1 MNTEI
6 NEGQGAR
13 ILSLVMMAAYENFDE
28 ALRIAL
34 KEGIPFQR
42 DLIIGKA
49 RFFCGDEVAD
59 LLDIKWEAKQSV
71 EVAGQDENRI
81 APAILSFKAFAL
93 ALGQRIAIELSEI
106 KAAIFQPIHGL
117 GFDVAT
123 RNPSGEV
130 NRVKA
135 AADLIKWRI
144 DLIEELRDHFR
155 ITLITDF
162 PAVESVEFV
171 VLGVNAD
178 WIENISNSPNE
189 RKLIASDAIRE
200 LWSGTIQTESDNE
213 YAEISLAI
221 PKNMNI
227 LSKDSHY
234 KMALQ
239 QDAQGVWG
247 VILKVK
253 IQNG

>member
-81 APAILSFKAFAL
+81 ANTL
-93 ALGQRIAIELSEI
+93 
-106 KAAIFQPIHGL
+106 L
-117 GFDVAT
+117 GF
-123 RNPSGEV
+123 
-130 NRVKA
+130 
-135 AADLIKWRI
+135 
-144 DLIEELRDHFR
+144 
-155 ITLITDF
+155 
-162 PAVESVEFV
+162 
-171 VLGVNAD
+171 
-178 WIENISNSPNE
+178 
-189 RKLIASDAIRE
+189 
-200 LWSGTIQTESDNE
+200 
-213 YAEISLAI
+213 
-221 PKNMNI
+221 
-227 LSKDSHY
+227 
-234 KMALQ
+234 
-239 QDAQGVWG
+239 
-247 VILKVK
+247 
-253 IQNG
+253 